1 MIVLRNDRPIQH
13 KNEVVSFGALC
24 HRGRHCQYAHL
35 FSAHEPLQ
43 YIHDADPVCVWAG
56 IDGTRAALAYNRSM
70 ETPFD
75 EYSARVQKHLE
86 NVYGIRVVTR
96 DIPDPLS
103 GDLDGSE
110 IHIDYAVTP
119 EQRLFL
125 LGHLFGHTVQ
135 WNVDPASFEIGR
147 QFQPPVKEDLIPGI
161 IAYEREAA
169 CYGLAMFH
177 QIGITGI
184 DIDQWFCDYTACDQA
199 YLLHFYRTGEK
210 RDFHSFWRINA
221 PLIEP
226 KAVPMFTPIKR
237 SLRMD
242 GVVI

>member
-1 MIVLRNDRPIQH
+1 
-13 KNEVVSFGALC
+13 
-24 HRGRHCQYAHL
+24 
-35 FSAHEPLQ
+35 
-43 YIHDADPVCVWAG
+43 
-56 IDGTRAALAYNRSM
+56 M
-70 ETPFD
+70 ETRFD
-75 EYSARVQKHLE
+75 DYSARVQKHLE

-96 DIPDPLS
+96 DIPDPLT

-110 IHIDYAVTP
+110 IHIDCAVTP

-135 WNVDPASFEIGR
+135 WNLDPASFEIGR
-147 QFQPPVKEDLIPGI
+147 RYQPPVNEDLIPAI

-169 CYGLAMFH
+169 CYGLTMFH

-210 RDFHSFWRINA
+210 RDFHSFWRRNA

-226 KAVPMFTPIKR
+226 KAIPMFTPTKR

-242 GVVI
+242 GIVI